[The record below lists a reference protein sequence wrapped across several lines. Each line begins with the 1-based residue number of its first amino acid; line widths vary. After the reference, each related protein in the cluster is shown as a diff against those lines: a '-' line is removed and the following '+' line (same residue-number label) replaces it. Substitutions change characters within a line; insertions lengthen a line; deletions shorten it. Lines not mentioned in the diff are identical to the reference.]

1 MTPTH
6 VRLRPHARADRARRG
21 GTLLKLVV
29 GLTILAGGTVGV
41 LAATGNLPGLSGGE
55 AREVADRA
63 RTANIARAEHR
74 TFDITTI
81 ASGELQSRNQ
91 IELRAEVET
100 GTSIVE
106 IVPEGIIVEPG
117 DVLVRLSSAALQD
130 QIDEELLRVEAARND
145 LAAAQ
150 TALRIQQSDNASRLR
165 NAELQVELAE
175 LALLQWQEGERVRRE
190 KELRVNLENRERD
203 LERLRDKFEQ
213 SKSLLANDFLSLDE
227 YKLDE
232 IRLAEGEA
240 AFSIAQ
246 LDLETYA
253 NYQRPRDQKQRQS
266 DVANA
271 KADLQKTIEENEIN
285 LADRQLNV
293 TSRER
298 QLALREQR
306 LSKLR
311 EQYEAC
317 TVRAPSGGLV
327 VYATSLDR
335 NRRGGSEG
343 PLQVGHQ
350 VRPNDLL
357 IVLPDTSRMMAEVR
371 VHESL
376 AGRVRRGQPATI
388 RVDAAG
394 NETYNGRVESVGV
407 LAETGGWRD
416 PNRREYTVRVAIE
429 GDNSEGILKPSMRAE
444 AELQLGRV
452 EDALSVP
459 IQSVFSDGPVR
470 YVYVPRGTRYARV
483 PVAVG
488 RRSNVFAEITG
499 GLSDGDRVLITEPE
513 PNNVLEE
520 RWTEEQLRVA
530 GLATDER
537 GQIVPIA
544 FLERENQ
551 VGGGSAPPQGGTSRG
566 TGARPPQAARSGAG
580 AN

>member
-1 MTPTH
+1 MTPTQ
-6 VRLRPHARADRARRG
+6 RPSRSVQITTQRRG
-21 GTLLKLVV
+21 GALVKLIV
-29 GLTILAGGTVGV
+29 GLTVLAGGTVGV
-41 LAATGNLPGLSGGE
+41 LAATGQLPGVSGGE
-55 AREVADRA
+55 ARQVAENQ
-63 RTANIARAEHR
+63 RTANLARAETR
-74 TFDITTI
+74 TFEITTI
-81 ASGELQSRNQ
+81 ASGELQARNQ

-150 TALRIQQSDNASRLR
+150 TALRIQESDNASRLR

-203 LERLRDKFEQ
+203 LDRLRDRFEQ

-240 AFSIAQ
+240 AFAIAQ

-271 KADLQKTIEENEIN
+271 KADLAKTIEENEIN

-306 LSKLR
+306 LAKLR

-317 TVRAPSGGLV
+317 TVRAPGGGLV

-335 NRRGGSEG
+335 NRRGGTDG

-357 IVLPDTSRMMAEVR
+357 IILPDTSRMMAEVR

-394 NETYNGRVESVGV
+394 NETYSGRVESVGV
-407 LAETGGWRD
+407 LAESGGWRD
-416 PNRREYTVRVAIE
+416 PNRREYTVRVSIE
-429 GDNSEGILKPSMRAE
+429 GANPDGILKPSMRAE

-459 IQSVFSDGPVR
+459 IQAVFSDGPVR
-470 YVYVPRGTRYARV
+470 FVYVPRGNRFARV

-488 RRSNVFAEITG
+488 RRSNAFAEITG
-499 GLSDGDRVLITEPE
+499 GIREGERVLIVEPE
-513 PNNVLEE
+513 PNSVLEE

-530 GLATDER
+530 GLTTDER
-537 GQIVPIA
+537 GQIIPIA
-544 FLERENQ
+544 ALERTNN
-551 VGGGSAPPQGGTSRG
+551 GAPPQGGPSRG
-566 TGARPPQAARSGAG
+566 NAPRPTQAARTAPGPS
-580 AN
+580 